1 MKNFNYSPTYATRK
15 ATESHIAEI
24 RNEITAISS
33 VHDGTMGY
41 ATSMSIIRHL
51 QALRQNLEA
60 DLKYFDAIDRAMEEA
75 VK

>member
-1 MKNFNYSPTYATRK
+1 MTNFNYRPTYATRK
-15 ATESHIAEI
+15 ATESHICEI

-41 ATSMSIIRHL
+41 TTSMSVIRHL
-51 QALRQNLEA
+51 QVLKQKLEA
-60 DLKYFDAIDRAMEEA
+60 DLEYFDAIDAAMEQA